1 MKPRY
6 LPALVVLAALAF
18 SGCES
23 GRSARIQE
31 KSAAYAMFSDE
42 LKARIAQGN
51 VGVGDSADAVYIA
64 LGKPSSTSTRP
75 SDQGEVTVWTYKNIL
90 VGEEMSS
97 KISYA
102 QPNQRYQG
110 TPMKSG
116 GGGRTGPS
124 IVSTG
129 ASQGGPQGTV
139 EATAETITLHVD
151 LLDQKVVGLRT
162 DR

>member
-6 LPALVVLAALAF
+6 LIPLLALVAF

-42 LKARIAQGN
+42 LKGRIAQGN
-51 VGVGDSADAVYIA
+51 IGIGDSADAVYIA

-75 SDQGEVTVWTYKNIL
+75 SDKGEVTVWTYKNFV

-97 KISYA
+97 KISYS

-116 GGGRTGPS
+116 AGGRTGPS
-124 IVSTG
+124 IVGTG
-129 ASQGGPQGTV
+129 ASQGGPQGMI
-139 EATAETITLHVD
+139 EATAETITLHID
-151 LLDQKVVGLRT
+151 LLDNKVIGLRT